1 MFVCARMNVQ
11 LTTSTEKK
19 QAIFESTLKLIKE
32 FGFHGTPISQIA
44 QHAGV
49 ATGTIYHYFASKDE
63 LIIALFRYSK
73 QKIQDATFEDHNTHD
88 AYRDRFVSIWIN
100 LVRHYI
106 RYPEVLSFLEQFY
119 SSPFVKELFT
129 DETVCFQDEISLFLK
144 EGINSGHIKQLDINI
159 ISAAFLGT
167 VVATAKRNSNRYFKF
182 NEEDLTSMVGIIW
195 DGIKK

>member
-1 MFVCARMNVQ
+1 MNVQ
-11 LTTSTEKK
+11 LTTSAATEKK
-19 QAIFESTLKLIKE
+19 QAIFESTLKLIRE
-32 FGFHGTPISQIA
+32 FGFHGTPVSQIA

-73 QKIQDATFEDHNTHD
+73 QKIHDATFRDHNPNDT
-88 AYRDRFVSIWIN
+88 YRDRFVSIWIN
-100 LVRHYI
+100 LVNYYSRF
-106 RYPEVLSFLEQFY
+106 PEVLSFFEQFY
-119 SSPFVKELFT
+119 SSPFVREIFT
-129 DETVCFQDEISLFLK
+129 DETMCFQDEVSLFLK

-167 VVATAKRNSNRYFKF
+167 VIATAKRSNNPMFRF
-182 NEEDLTSMVGIIW
+182 NEEDLRNMVGIIW